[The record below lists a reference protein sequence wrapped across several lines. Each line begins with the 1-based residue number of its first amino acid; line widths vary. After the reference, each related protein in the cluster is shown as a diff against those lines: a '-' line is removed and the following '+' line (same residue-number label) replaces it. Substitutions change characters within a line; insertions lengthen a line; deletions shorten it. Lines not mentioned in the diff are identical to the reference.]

1 MVISQNSNRKPV
13 KHTQEE
19 RMSKSNPSRAPKQ
32 LGDFGEALVTYD
44 FIRKEYEVAVVDHV
58 GADLICSKPEGEKRY
73 AISVKTRWFKPGS
86 EESRMFN
93 IEEAHLE
100 KLKYFSKLFNLEPLF
115 SLLVC
120 LSDSQKLVLFTL
132 KVSDIEIGDICNPTK
147 AGYSLKFSDKYIEQL
162 KNDPRVSVS
171 SWENE
176 VIGEDIFRLPEGSE

>member
-1 MVISQNSNRKPV
+1 MFESDPSRELKQ
-13 KHTQEE
+13 
-19 RMSKSNPSRAPKQ
+19 PSRAAKQ

-44 FIRKEYEVAVVDHV
+44 FIRKEYQVAVVDHV
-58 GADLICSKPEGEKRY
+58 GADLICSKEESEKRY
-73 AISVKTRWFKPGS
+73 KRYAVSVKTRWFKPGS
-86 EESRMFN
+86 TESRMFN

-147 AGYSLKFSDKYIEQL
+147 DAYSLKFSDKYIEQL